1 MSWFVATIYDRFMAE
16 SERACLAAWRHALL
30 GELTGS
36 VIEIGAG
43 TGRNLDHYPLG
54 LERLVLAEPDRHMR
68 SRLRALST
76 EHEHPAEV
84 IAAPAQALPVDS
96 ESFDVVVC
104 TLVLCSVAD
113 VDATLAEARR
123 VLKPGGR
130 FVFIEHVAAEG
141 GSRLAWQRR
150 VEPVWKR
157 IADGCHL
164 TRRTGESLERAGFEL
179 SDVKRESMRKALSI
193 VRPTLR
199 GVARKKP

>member
-141 GSRLAWQRR
+141 ARVSRGSGGWSRCGNA
-150 VEPVWKR
+150 
-157 IADGCHL
+157 
-164 TRRTGESLERAGFEL
+164 S
-179 SDVKRESMRKALSI
+179 
-193 VRPTLR
+193 PT
-199 GVARKKP
+199 VAT

>member
-164 TRRTGESLERAGFEL
+164 TRRTGESLERTGFEL